1 MEKEQKFFEQPE
13 ADNFEFDD
21 TDEEGF
27 VRFGDVS
34 NRFIPLMQVQ
44 YSSRYLNGLGGSPN
58 LGEGLRTKNPG
69 VAGCHTVRIHKDDI
83 PEFVRRYREYEA
95 EQKRLFSGE

>member
-13 ADNFEFDD
+13 EDNFEFDD
-21 TDEEGF
+21 IDKEGY

-34 NRFIPLMQVQ
+34 DRFIPRMQVQ
-44 YSSRYLNGLGGSPN
+44 YSSRYLNGLAGSPN

-69 VAGCHTVRIHKDDI
+69 VAGYHSVRIHKDDI
-83 PEFVRRYREYEA
+83 PEFVRRYREHE
-95 EQKRLFSGE
+95 EERKKLFN